1 MKVDVGA
8 VEAELAR
15 LQRELT
21 NSEVRTSLF
30 NLVVMSPDAQRAMVD
45 EALNYLLGKRAARV
59 IHIVTKPDATSSLEI
74 SARCFVDRE
83 HKGVCFEE
91 IIITNG
97 SDGQGG
103 APGTWIPLLV
113 RDIPTYIL
121 WLDTISDK
129 RGLFS
134 HVQNQADKIIV
145 DSDQSVELGEEPDA
159 LLPLLAGVAVSQG
172 VPLADFSWKRLRPYR
187 RLAAAAFDA
196 DDRLGLVNEI
206 VSVHVRGLRPMAG
219 HLLGL
224 WFAERLGWTRA
235 AAPERESGDAAGSA
249 GAAAA
254 SDRYRDVRGR
264 PVEVTVEPGE
274 PGCNVAV
281 SLRLASEHTVDIEAG
296 TDGCAD
302 VEYPGGEEERTVT
315 IPSNGEIL
323 LEEVD
328 AVYAD
333 DFYRDALALLK

>member
-1 MKVDVGA
+1 MKVDVPA

-59 IHIVTKPDATSSLEI
+59 IHIVTRSDEDSGLEV
-74 SARCFVDRE
+74 SARCFVDHE

-97 SDGQGG
+97 RDEQGG
-103 APGTWIPLLV
+103 APGTWIPLLI

-129 RGLFS
+129 QELFA
-134 HVQNQADKIIV
+134 HVQNQADKILV
-145 DSDQSVELGEEPDA
+145 DSDHGVERGENPDVLLSLLGRVTVQE
-159 LLPLLAGVAVSQG
+159 G
-172 VPLADFSWKRLRPYR
+172 VPLADFSWKRLRPYQ
-187 RLAAAAFDA
+187 RLVASAFD
-196 DDRLGLVNEI
+196 REERTEMLHEI
-206 VSVHVRGLRPMAG
+206 AAVSLRGLKPMAG
-219 HLLGL
+219 RLFGL
-224 WFAERLGWTRA
+224 WFAERLGWSRRVEPA
-235 AAPERESGDAAGSA
+235 RGGDDAPEHDC
-249 GAAAA
+249 
-254 SDRYRDVRGR
+254 YRDVRGR
-264 PVEVTVEPGE
+264 PVDVRIYPGE
-274 PGCNVAV
+274 PGCDV
-281 SLRLASEHTVDIEAG
+281 SIEIDLTNEQTIGIHGSEELV
-296 TDGCAD
+296 
-302 VEYPGGEEERTVT
+302 VSV
-315 IPSNGEIL
+315 PSNGEIL

-333 DFYRDALALLK
+333 DFYRNALALLA